1 MWRCRKMEA
10 HSLSQM
16 LIQCSDLLQKR
27 EKILWYCCQMQLFR
41 HSKANSARTI
51 PIDWKRDYYRLKWPS
66 NEGTRFGS
74 IGKHLERNNG
84 SRNAGDG
91 ISLIESRSSRK
102 NNNIISTLVGGCQI
116 QCMGRFY
123 EGGRAKRSETFMQI
137 WSTWKTRSPVDFL
150 HKAQKWFSMSELG
163 GVCGYVGYR
172 YHSTKYEQQHLWYLE
187 SKRRWL
193 KRHHDRSLVLN
204 CVIHGQDVAQAATTY
219 SGRIIFHWKP

>member
-74 IGKHLERNNG
+74 IGKHLERNNW

-137 WSTWKTRSPVDFL
+137 WFTWKTRSPVDFL
-150 HKAQKWFSMSELG
+150 HKAQKWFSLWVNSEEYAGMWVIVITAQSTSSNTSDTYNPRDG
-163 GVCGYVGYR
+163 GW
-172 YHSTKYEQQHLWYLE
+172 SA
-187 SKRRWL
+187 
-193 KRHHDRSLVLN
+193 
-204 CVIHGQDVAQAATTY
+204 ITTARLY
-219 SGRIIFHWKP
+219 